1 MAYWLLKSE
10 PGSYSWA
17 DLVRDGSTWWDG
29 VRNNAARL
37 HLRSMQP
44 GDEALFYHSGAEKA
58 AVGMVRI
65 GAAAPDGD
73 DGSWVKVEV
82 APIAPLPQPVS
93 LSRIKANP
101 ALADMALVRQS
112 RLSVSPVS
120 DAEWAEI
127 QTLARSGG

>member
-58 AVGMVRI
+58 VVGMVRI
-65 GAAAPDGD
+65 GAEEWRAVAAD
-73 DGSWVKVEV
+73 DEPIPAGTHVTVREIKGTRAVVE
-82 APIAPLPQPVS
+82 PV
-93 LSRIKANP
+93 
-101 ALADMALVRQS
+101 D
-112 RLSVSPVS
+112 
-120 DAEWAEI
+120 
-127 QTLARSGG
+127 